1 MKAIVYRGK
10 RDVEVEKVEDPKIE
24 KEDDIVVKVTS
35 TAICG
40 SDLHLIHGMIPN
52 MPSGFVLGHE
62 TMGIVEDSDI
72 QQEIKEILDLY
83 LKDNVK
89 AKILQSDGSYKL
101 NNIKENEKRVNA
113 QEELVQFTH
122 NKNKNLEKEFSQTII
137 IPMVK

>member
-35 TAICG
+35 TAISG

-62 TMGIVEDSDI
+62 TMGIVEEVGSGVT
-72 QQEIKEILDLY
+72 K
-83 LKDNVK
+83 VK
-89 AKILQSDGSYKL
+89 KND
-101 NNIKENEKRVNA
+101 RV
-113 QEELVQFTH
+113 
-122 NKNKNLEKEFSQTII
+122 I
-137 IPMVK
+137 IPFPVACGHCYFCEHEQFKWRGWWFIWI